1 MADLDGDLREALRQI
16 RQHGAHSARGSEA
29 WLTVANIVKHV
40 ASQARYAS
48 VPAAVVDADD
58 VAASMLVRLQSP
70 PLRQRIVAAR
80 SPAAYLRGMARYA
93 LIDLLRKVEATV
105 PIETNISKIAAPC
118 PSATASAGGRNDV
131 AVERLRS
138 AIAALSP
145 SEQMLVRQRFW
156 EGMSVAD
163 IARSLGEPYSRVAVR
178 MFRLTR
184 KLRRALEDVMAPRLD
199 I

>member
-1 MADLDGDLREALRQI
+1 
-16 RQHGAHSARGSEA
+16 
-29 WLTVANIVKHV
+29 VKHV
-40 ASQARYAS
+40 ASQVRYAS
-48 VPAAVVDADD
+48 APAAAVDADD
-58 VAASMLVRLQSP
+58 VAASMLVRLQAS

-93 LIDLLRKVEATV
+93 LIDLLRKIEATV
-105 PIETNISKIAAPC
+105 PIETNISKIAAPS
-118 PSATASAGGRNDV
+118 PGATASAGGRNDV

-145 SEQMLVRQRFW
+145 SERMLVRQRFW